1 MTEQLK
7 RWVRP
12 QMPPSPAGAGEPTL
26 AVQAVLAVATLALSL
41 ATVTPLGIAG
51 AGLWGSVLLAS
62 NVIVSVVRMRTPA
75 QASERRQFAIAL
87 VGAVAAGLL
96 YAHDPASWGVAYAY
110 VVAISAGSRLA
121 TARAIVVAALVSV
134 VGVLGLVLHPNVAD
148 FPLWPPLTAGAC
160 VAFGIAR
167 RSRAQALE
175 TMGRL
180 VEQTQRAAE
189 SDVHAATLAERARV
203 AREIHDLLAHSL
215 SGVNLQLELA
225 DALFDK
231 GRAAEARDRVRS
243 ARSLVVEGLVE
254 ARRAVGALREDT
266 IDLVPAMEHLVAGHG
281 ERLVV
286 VGVVPDLGTE
296 RAQTV
301 IRVAQEA
308 LTNARRH
315 APGAPLLVRL
325 ESDTHSSQ
333 LRLMV
338 VNPASDQPAEA
349 APDSARPASVGGG
362 MGLLGMRERAALV
375 GATVTAGPVTID
387 DALDPRWAGGWLVRL
402 TLVVAKPGAPGS
414 FDRPEAKEMP

>member
-12 QMPPSPAGAGEPTL
+12 QVPPRPAGAGEPTL
-26 AVQAVLAVATLALSL
+26 LIQRVLAVATLALSL
-41 ATVTPLGIAG
+41 ATVSPLGITG
-51 AGLWGSVLLAS
+51 AGLWGSVLLAA
-62 NVIVSVVRMRTPA
+62 NVVVSVVRMRTPA
-75 QASERRQFAIAL
+75 RASERRQFAVAL

-110 VVAISAGSRLA
+110 VVAINAGSRLP
-121 TARAIVVAALVSV
+121 TGRAVVVATLVSA

-175 TMGRL
+175 AMSRL
-180 VEQTQRAAE
+180 VEQTQRAAQA
-189 SDVHAATLAERARV
+189 DAHAATLAERARV

-215 SGVNLQLELA
+215 SGVNLQLEVA

-231 GRAAEARDRVRS
+231 GRDVEARDRVRS

-266 IDLVPAMEHLVAGHG
+266 LELVPALEHLVAGHG
-281 ERLVV
+281 EQLHV

-315 APGAPLLVRL
+315 APGARLSVRL
-325 ESDTHSSQ
+325 ESDTHDSR
-333 LRLMV
+333 LLLMV
-338 VNPASDQPAEA
+338 VNAAPNRAADA
-349 APDSARPASVGGG
+349 APDSVRPASVGGG

-375 GATVTAGPVTID
+375 GATVTAGPVTTD
-387 DALDPRWAGGWLVRL
+387 DALDPAWAGGWLVVL
-402 TLVVAKPGAPGS
+402 TLAFGTTGTTTSA
-414 FDRPEAKEMP
+414 DRPEAKEKL